1 MTMPKTLTMVIILT
15 NANMRVRMCDFR
27 VVLHSFNI
35 FLLATCLAKKEGND
49 PEIRKSLLPFPFSPL
64 TICWLNKA
72 VVLRYKL

>member
-49 PEIRKSLLPFPFSPL
+49 PEIRKS
-64 TICWLNKA
+64 
-72 VVLRYKL
+72 